1 VDTTP
6 KGSNGA
12 ESNGFDP
19 LESSREVVVMVPTNP
34 GASDLRAEV
43 FIGPFLQFERGR
55 GTFAATTSTLVCG
68 PSEAL
73 LIDAQH
79 ISSDVAALGDLIEGT
94 GRRPSTIYVTH
105 GHADHWYGAGE
116 LVARFPGARVVAT
129 RPVVEYIHQ
138 AAEVEAQQ
146 WSAMFGGRVAKPSA
160 VPEPLD
166 GLTLELEGH
175 EIRIVEVGQGDIRPS
190 TVVHIP
196 AIETVVAGDVV
207 YNQIHAML
215 GLSGPSGWERWL
227 QSLDAIEKLDPQMI
241 VCGHRKPESSDR
253 EVSRMLDE
261 TRSYISDFAQG
272 AQSLDNAEELINLMK
287 SKYPDFGNP
296 WTLHF
301 SAQSWFSR
309 KRA

>member
-1 VDTTP
+1 MTI
-6 KGSNGA
+6 S
-12 ESNGFDP
+12 P
-19 LESSREVVVMVPTNP
+19 LAAN
-34 GASDLRAEV
+34 ADLHSDV
-43 FIGPFLQFERGR
+43 FIGPFLPFEQGP
-55 GTFAATTSTLVCG
+55 GTFAATTSTLVTG
-68 PSEAL
+68 PSEAV

-79 ISSDVAALGDLIEGT
+79 IRTDVAALAEFI
-94 GRRPSTIYVTH
+94 GRRGKRLTTIYVTH

-129 RPVVEYIHQ
+129 APVVEYINQ
-138 AAEVEAQQ
+138 AAEIEAQQ
-146 WSAMFGGRVAKPSA
+146 WAAMFGERVVKPTA
-160 VPEPLD
+160 VPETLD
-166 GLTLELEGH
+166 GLTIGLEGH
-175 EIRIVEVGQGDIRPS
+175 ELRIVEVGQGDIQPS

-196 AIETVVAGDVV
+196 DLDAVVAGDVV

-227 QSLDAIEKLDPQMI
+227 QSLDAIEKLDPQVI

-253 EVSRMLDE
+253 EVTRMLDE
-261 TRSYISDFAQG
+261 TRSYISDFAEG
-272 AQSLDNAEELINLMK
+272 AQRLDSADELVELMK
-287 SKYPDFGNP
+287 SKYPDFGNR